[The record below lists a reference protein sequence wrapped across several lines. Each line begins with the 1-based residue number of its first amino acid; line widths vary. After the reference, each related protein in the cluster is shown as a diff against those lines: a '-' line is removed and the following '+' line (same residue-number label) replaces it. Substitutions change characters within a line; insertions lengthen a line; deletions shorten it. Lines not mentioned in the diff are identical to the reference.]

1 MSISPS
7 LRQAMFLLGLALVA
21 VGLLFDGSFAN
32 DVGPPIEVPEPDALA
47 LMGLGGAAMM
57 VASLV
62 RRRKK

>member
-32 DVGPPIEVPEPDALA
+32 DISVEVPEPDALA

>member
-32 DVGPPIEVPEPDALA
+32 DAPVVVPEPDALA

>member
-1 MSISPS
+1 MSISVK
-7 LRQAMFLLGLALVA
+7 LRQLMFLLGLALVA

-32 DVGPPIEVPEPDALA
+32 DPPVAVPEPDALA
-47 LMGLGGAAMM
+47 LLGLGGAAMM

>member
-1 MSISPS
+1 
-7 LRQAMFLLGLALVA
+7 MFLIGLSLVA

-32 DVGPPIEVPEPDALA
+32 DLPVSVPEPDALA

-57 VASLV
+57 VAALV

>member
-1 MSISPS
+1 
-7 LRQAMFLLGLALVA
+7 MFLLGLALVA

-32 DVGPPIEVPEPDALA
+32 DPPAQVPEPDALA
-47 LMGLGGAAMM
+47 LLGLGGAAMM